1 MKRLK
6 VRFDNKNKESLSGIL
21 ELPANQQPHNYVLC
35 AHCFTC
41 SKNLTAIG
49 NISNALTQAGFG
61 VLRFDFTGLGE
72 SEGDFADTDFSGNVD
87 DLLEAAGFLEREY
100 QAPTVLI
107 GHSLGGTA
115 SIFAADKLPAVKA
128 AVVIGSPADPEHVTH
143 LLRSAEAE
151 IIEKGKA
158 VVNIGGRDF
167 TIKKQFLD
175 DLKNKPVSDIV
186 RNWGK
191 SLLIFHSPQDKIV
204 GIQNAEKIFKAAF
217 HSKSFISLD
226 GADHLMSNKK
236 DSYYVGQVTSS
247 WALRYVSLPE
257 EKVIDSRH
265 EVAASLDAQDNFT
278 THLSS
283 GNHRLIAD
291 EPENFGGNDFGPTPY
306 DLVSAGLAACSAM
319 TMQMYARHKKWP
331 LDNVE
336 VHVSHS
342 KEHAIDCERCENA
355 DSKIDSFM
363 KVISIN
369 GNLTDEQRS
378 RLLEI
383 ADRCPVH
390 RTLTGRVQIDSGE
403 MK

>member
-6 VRFDNKNKESLSGIL
+6 VQFNNKNKERLSGIL
-21 ELPANQQPHNYVLC
+21 ELPADQQPHNYVLF

-128 AVVIGSPADPEHVTH
+128 VAVIGAPADPEHVTH

-175 DLKNKPVSDIV
+175 DLKNKPVNDIV

-236 DSYYVGQVTSS
+236 DSYYVGQVISS
-247 WALRYVSLPE
+247 
-257 EKVIDSRH
+257 
-265 EVAASLDAQDNFT
+265 
-278 THLSS
+278 
-283 GNHRLIAD
+283 
-291 EPENFGGNDFGPTPY
+291 
-306 DLVSAGLAACSAM
+306 
-319 TMQMYARHKKWP
+319 
-331 LDNVE
+331 
-336 VHVSHS
+336 
-342 KEHAIDCERCENA
+342 
-355 DSKIDSFM
+355 
-363 KVISIN
+363 
-369 GNLTDEQRS
+369 
-378 RLLEI
+378 
-383 ADRCPVH
+383 
-390 RTLTGRVQIDSGE
+390 
-403 MK
+403 